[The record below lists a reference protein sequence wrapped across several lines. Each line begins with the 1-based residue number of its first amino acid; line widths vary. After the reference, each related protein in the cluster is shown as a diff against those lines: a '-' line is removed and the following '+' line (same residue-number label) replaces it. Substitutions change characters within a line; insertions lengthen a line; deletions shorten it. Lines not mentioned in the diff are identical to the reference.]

1 MKKTLLP
8 VVLFL
13 SMALILGSALAIF
26 AGRTAGVA
34 IGDATI
40 STNVK
45 NGSAEDV
52 TLGTLNTVQGDTNN
66 WNLDVIAT
74 QISVNEIY
82 GYLPSENLS
91 FLIQSG
97 WVVYGGPTANGE
109 IYGKR
114 MTKIEFY
121 LGEKTLLVQAGRGE
135 LYIKGFTTSTG
146 ALTSLTTGE
155 KRLLKDVMEHSG
167 NVELGEPADLF
178 LSSLNAL
185 SSWPKDMLVFIWHD
199 DEKALSAVGND
210 RLATMSRK
218 DFNARNTDAVTLVPL
233 DRQAIED
240 LTPPVLD
247 MTSNDV
253 RELVSGQSVTSI
265 CFAIGHKYTGRYFEC
280 DDFFCSSRTYHRYVH
295 FVGGTNCFGRCGTG
309 CWGIPHARKYTRDCF
324 NHDSCVRNLGS
335 TALSCEI
342 MFNFCVDDVIK
353 APICPK

>member
-1 MKKTLLP
+1 MKKALLP

-45 NGSAEDV
+45 YGSAEDV
-52 TLGTLNTVQGDTNN
+52 TFGTLNTVQGDTNN

-97 WVVYGGPTANGE
+97 WDVYGGPTADGE

-121 LGEKTLLVQAGRGE
+121 LGEKTLLVQAGQGE

-146 ALTSLTTGE
+146 VLTPLTTGE
-155 KRLLKDVMEHSG
+155 KKLLQDALEHSG
-167 NVELGEPADLF
+167 NTLHFVKLAF
-178 LSSLNAL
+178 R
-185 SSWPKDMLVFIWHD
+185 LVLRAGFHGI
-199 DEKALSAVGND
+199 
-210 RLATMSRK
+210 
-218 DFNARNTDAVTLVPL
+218 
-233 DRQAIED
+233 
-240 LTPPVLD
+240 PPVGFRFD
-247 MTSNDV
+247 
-253 RELVSGQSVTSI
+253 
-265 CFAIGHKYTGRYFEC
+265 CW
-280 DDFFCSSRTYHRYVH
+280 
-295 FVGGTNCFGRCGTG
+295 CFGR
-309 CWGIPHARKYTRDCF
+309 
-324 NHDSCVRNLGS
+324 S
-335 TALSCEI
+335 
-342 MFNFCVDDVIK
+342 
-353 APICPK
+353 